1 MMKVKTKTKK
11 KMIRQ
16 IRKIRLLIRL
26 IDWLSLPQYGPLSGM
41 DPVQFDNLLSRKA
54 LASCSLDELKIAYEE
69 LLHSQP
75 PPRISADFLKG
86 NIAWA
91 LQALEQ
97 NKTPSALRQA
107 LTTQMTGAATR
118 NNHSIKSG
126 TRLIREWQGQ
136 TYEVAI
142 LDEGYLW
149 QGEQYRSLSRI
160 AKEITGTQWS
170 GPRFFGLTGTS
181 NG

>member
-26 IDWLSLPQYGPLSGM
+26 IDWLSLPQYGQMYGM
-41 DPVQFDNLLSRKA
+41 DTVQFDNLLSRKA

-86 NIAWA
+86 NIACIRVRFIKRPFAEMKEGPPFQVTKERLVVFVHVGAPNGCWSH
-91 LQALEQ
+91 QAPLD
-97 NKTPSALRQA
+97 S
-107 LTTQMTGAATR
+107 
-118 NNHSIKSG
+118 SI
-126 TRLIREWQGQ
+126 LFPN
-136 TYEVAI
+136 YF
-142 LDEGYLW
+142 
-149 QGEQYRSLSRI
+149 LS
-160 AKEITGTQWS
+160 
-170 GPRFFGLTGTS
+170 
-181 NG
+181 